1 MDANEERFMNHLV
14 WPTGDR
20 PREADTGVGD
30 GTMAGQTAGVRPPV
44 VGFLS
49 STQLPD
55 VIRIVPAAPAT
66 DDPRFAADMAVYRA
80 TRALRNSPRWILAQ
94 SDDDVT
100 TAGLFKAFRC
110 ALGAN
115 LSPEN
120 APLVTSLVIRANAD
134 SSRASSA
141 LKQFFQHKRPFQV
154 VDGPVCVTPD
164 TKASL
169 SRDPDYPSGHTTA
182 GWETGLVLSTVA
194 PGRTTAILARARAY
208 GESRIVC
215 GVHSLSAVEAGW
227 MTATAVFA
235 AQQGSD
241 DFQQAVK
248 AAKAEFAAIHDA
260 APSIRLRAPQRRHC
274 SRRIP
279 SDPAGR
285 RNLQLLAVGLC

>member
-1 MDANEERFMNHLV
+1 MNHLV
-14 WPTGDR
+14 WPTGIVVAALTLWCVT
-20 PREADTGVGD
+20 ESW
-30 GTMAGQTAGVRPPV
+30 AGHTAAIRPPA

-49 STQLPD
+49 STRLPD

-66 DDPRFAADMAVYRA
+66 DDRRFAADMAVYRA
-80 TRALRNSPRWILAQ
+80 TRAMRDSPRWILAQ

-120 APLVTSLVIRANAD
+120 APLVTTLVIRANAD
-134 SSRASSA
+134 SSRASNV
-141 LKQFFQHKRPFQV
+141 LKRFYQHKRPYLV
-154 VDGPVCVTPD
+154 VDGPVCVTPE
-164 TKASL
+164 TKATL
-169 SRDPDYPSGHTTA
+169 SRDPDYPSGHSTA
-182 GWETGLVLSTVA
+182 AWETGLVMSAVA
-194 PGRTTAILARARAY
+194 PDRTTAILTRARAY

-227 MTATAVFA
+227 MTATSVFA

-241 DFQQAVK
+241 DFQQTVK

-260 APSIRLRAPQRRHC
+260 ASV
-274 SRRIP
+274 
-279 SDPAGR
+279 DPAVCAAETA
-285 RNLQLLAVGLC
+285 LLARDPF